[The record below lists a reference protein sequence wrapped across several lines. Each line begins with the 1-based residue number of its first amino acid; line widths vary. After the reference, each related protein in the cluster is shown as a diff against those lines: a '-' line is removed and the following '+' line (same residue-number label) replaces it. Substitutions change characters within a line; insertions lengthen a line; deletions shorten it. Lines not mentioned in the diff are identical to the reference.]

1 MTSPLPNFF
10 LVGAAKSGTTSL
22 HAYLRQHPQIY
33 VSPIKEPAYFT
44 DEVRQEHLGEELL
57 REHASSQRKLRAWLA
72 RPNPGKCPG
81 GVVLDWESYV
91 KLFAGVKS
99 ETAIGEASVSYLWS
113 PTAPR
118 HISERIPE
126 ARIVM
131 ILRDPAERA
140 FSHYLDFLT
149 AGAVRHSFRE
159 HIRLAMAYR
168 ENRMCCYHPFLE
180 FGCYAVQLQRYLA
193 LFPRE
198 QLYVMFYQDFQSD
211 PALAM
216 EGIFRFLKVDPD
228 VAVDMSKR
236 YRQPRVPRF
245 GTAGYLLKRVGI
257 WQRGRRL
264 IPNRI
269 ASSLKPLALAPR
281 SSLVMDTKDRA
292 YLVSYYRDGIRD
304 LEDLLHRDLSSWLR
318 Y

>member
-1 MTSPLPNFF
+1 VHPEPNLF
-10 LVGAAKSGTTSL
+10 LIGAAKSGTTSL
-22 HAYLRQHPQIY
+22 HAYLGQHPQIY
-33 VSPIKEPAYFT
+33 VSPIKEPCYFA
-44 DEVRQEHLGEELL
+44 DEVRPEYMGKELL
-57 REHASSQRKLRAWLA
+57 RTHWSSQRKLRAWLLQ
-72 RPNPGKCPG
+72 PKPGKCPQ

-91 KLFAGVKS
+91 KLFGGAKD
-99 ETAIGEASVSYLWS
+99 EIAIGEASVSYLWS

-118 HISERIPE
+118 HIAERIPE
-126 ARIVM
+126 ARILM
-131 ILRDPAERA
+131 ILRNPAERA

-168 ENRMCCYHPFLE
+168 ENRMGCYYPFLE
-180 FGCYAVQLQRYLA
+180 LGCYAVQVQRYLE

-198 QLYVMFYQDFQSD
+198 QIHVMFYEDFQSD
-211 PALAM
+211 PALLM

-228 VAVDMSKR
+228 IPIDMSKR
-236 YRQPRVPRF
+236 HRQARVPRF
-245 GTAGYLLKRVGI
+245 GTAGYLLKRMGV
-257 WQRGRRL
+257 WQRGRKL

-269 ASSLKPLALAPR
+269 ASRLKPLALAPR

-292 YLVSYYRDGIRD
+292 YLVSYYRDEIRD
-304 LEDLLHRDLSSWLR
+304 LEELLNRDLSSWLR

>member
-1 MTSPLPNFF
+1 MDPEPNFF

-33 VSPIKEPAYFT
+33 VSPIKEPCYFA
-44 DEVRQEHLGEELL
+44 DEVRPEHMGKELL
-57 REHASSQRKLRAWLA
+57 RAHAHTQRELEAWMA
-72 RPNPGKCPG
+72 EPNQEKCPDA
-81 GVVLDWESYV
+81 VVADWESYR
-91 KLFAGVKS
+91 KLFAGVKN
-99 ETAIGEASVSYLWS
+99 EMAIGEASVSYLWS

-118 HISERIPE
+118 HIAERIPE
-126 ARIVM
+126 ARILM
-131 ILRDPAERA
+131 ILRDPVERA

-159 HIRLAMAYR
+159 HIRLAMEYR

-180 FGCYAVQLQRYLA
+180 FGCYAVQVQRYLE

-198 QLYVMFYQDFQSD
+198 QLHIMFYQDFQSD

-216 EGIFRFLKVDPD
+216 KGIFRFLKVDPD
-228 VAVDMSKR
+228 IPVDMSKR
-236 YRQPRVPRF
+236 HRQPRVPRF
-245 GTAGYLLKRVGI
+245 GTAGYLLKRMGI

-269 ASSLKPLALAPR
+269 ASRLKPLALAPR
-281 SSLVMDTKDRA
+281 SSLAMDTKDRA
-292 YLVSYYRDGIRD
+292 YLLSYYRDGIRD
-304 LEDLLHRDLSSWLR
+304 LEDLLNRDLSSWLR